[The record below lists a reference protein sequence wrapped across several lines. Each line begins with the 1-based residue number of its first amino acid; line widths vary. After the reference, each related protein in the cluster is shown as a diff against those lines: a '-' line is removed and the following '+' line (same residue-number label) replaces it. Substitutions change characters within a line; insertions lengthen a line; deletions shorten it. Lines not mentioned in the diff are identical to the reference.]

1 MRGITAIHP
10 RQRGATLVITLLMLV
25 VITLL
30 AIAAVNSSTVNL
42 RIVDNMRTIQE
53 QEAATLRGLADV
65 LGSSENFLNPQAQ
78 NIDVGGGNTVHA
90 EAPVCIFS
98 QTAQDYSA
106 CPEGED
112 CTIPED
118 TIWLVRVCFSDDNAC
133 DATQHVTMSQGV
145 RIRLTAGSCG

>member
-1 MRGITAIHP
+1 MRTAKTL
-10 RQRGATLVITLLMLV
+10 RQRQHGATLVITLLMLV

-42 RIVDNMRTIQE
+42 RIVDNMRTVQE
-53 QEAATLRGLADV
+53 HEAATLRGLAEI
-65 LGSSENFLNPQAQ
+65 LSNSQHFLDPQAR
-78 NIDVGGGNTVHA
+78 NVDVGGGNTVHA

-98 QTAQDYSA
+98 QSAQDYSA

-118 TIWLVRVCFSDDNAC
+118 TIWLIRVCLSDDNAC
-133 DATQHVTMSQGV
+133 DASQHVTMSQGV